1 MVWIE
6 PTLLTRL
13 LTNANSWSNK
23 IVPTISTEHIFFFF
37 FAVEC
42 CKYGGSQDDSYSG
55 ESL

>member
-6 PTLLTRL
+6 PTLVTHL

-23 IVPTISTEHIFFFF
+23 IVPTISTEHIFV
-37 FAVEC
+37 AVEC
-42 CKYGGSQDDSYSG
+42 CKYGGSQDGSYSG